1 MIFDILGRERYDLRC
16 ALGVQ
21 NKNVEQLIAQLSDV
35 EAEKKALQASLD
47 EFADANREIADEF
60 TEQKRVNDR
69 QARAIEEKLSQ
80 VADLKREN
88 QTLAQQKSS
97 LRHQVDTLETELDR
111 RTAQLDKISG
121 FLGPWAKRLLPSLE
135 VIKKIE
141 EGWTAVDGEYPW
153 EREEIL

>member
-1 MIFDILGRERYDLRC
+1 
-16 ALGVQ
+16 
-21 NKNVEQLIAQLSDV
+21 
-35 EAEKKALQASLD
+35 
-47 EFADANREIADEF
+47 
-60 TEQKRVNDR
+60 
-69 QARAIEEKLSQ
+69 
-80 VADLKREN
+80 N

-153 EREEIL
+153 DREETL